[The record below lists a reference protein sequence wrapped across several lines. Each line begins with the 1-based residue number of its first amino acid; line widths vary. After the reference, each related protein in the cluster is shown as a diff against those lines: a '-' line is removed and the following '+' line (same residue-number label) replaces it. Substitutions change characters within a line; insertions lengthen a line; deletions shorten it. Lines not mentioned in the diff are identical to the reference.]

1 MGRDCRFPSAGCHAV
16 MSSALCR
23 VPPAWLQVLLPL
35 FPLRQASDINAAKA
49 DESVDAGML
58 TAVVS
63 LLNCEI

>member
-1 MGRDCRFPSAGCHAV
+1 M

-35 FPLRQASDINAAKA
+35 FLLRQASDITAAEA

-63 LLNCEI
+63 LLNCEF